1 MRFTPEL
8 APTNQEM
15 AWMNSPKNARLAL
28 RRPQELV
35 PQPDAGDSPE
45 AHCGPVSFSSLPDR
59 GRPHVIICEPSTLGD
74 DPEAGRRVLRGPL
87 VEAPSARCRTA
98 QRCETAGRWPEGG
111 YAVVVGAL
119 RCRAAR
125 APLKG
130 RGGRARSMLAPAN
143 ESPRGHH
150 FTHSSLRRTLRNKD
164 LTPSPTW
171 WTVSPPWKIGRPT

>member
-1 MRFTPEL
+1 MPDSRSAVHRNSCRSRTLATRRKRTAGRFRSIHS
-8 APTNQEM
+8 PT
-15 AWMNSPKNARLAL
+15 
-28 RRPQELV
+28 
-35 PQPDAGDSPE
+35 GD
-45 AHCGPVSFSSLPDR
+45 D
-59 GRPHVIICEPSTLGD
+59 HVIICEPSTLGD

-87 VEAPSARCRTA
+87 VEAPSSRCRTA

-130 RGGRARSMLAPAN
+130 RGGRARSMSAPAN

-164 LTPSPTW
+164 LTPYPTW
-171 WTVSPPWKIGRPT
+171 WTLSPSWKIRRPT